1 MYASDAD
8 SLDMVGPDRFSSN
21 FFCRICGILFAT
33 GYRRGF
39 QMNESK
45 VIELRRD
52 LGLWGAISIVVGTV
66 IGSGIFLVPRAMV
79 LRVGS
84 PSMVFVVW
92 VFGGLLSLCGA
103 LSYAELAAAM
113 PEAGGEYVYLREA
126 YGPLW
131 GFLYGWTQMWVA
143 KSGSIATLAT
153 AFFYYLTNF
162 FPLLDGVFYTVPLP
176 LGAHGA
182 PLDLRYGQLLAMAL
196 ILFLAGV
203 NYFGVKLGG
212 EVQIIV
218 TAVKVFLIAFIVVAG
233 LGFGTAHAPAPAAAP
248 HPLTIAGFF
257 AALVAA
263 LWAYDGWNNVSMVAS
278 EIRQPQR
285 SLPLALIAGTLAVIA
300 IYLAANAAY
309 FHVLS
314 APQVGASERVAADMM
329 RHAWAAL
336 GSPCG
341 FHRRHDQYFRG
352 AQRLHSLRRAGAL
365 RDGAGPPLL
374 CSRGPVNAAY
384 HTPGVSI
391 LALSVWSALLVLS
404 GRYEQLFTYVIF
416 ASWILYGMTTAAVIV
431 LRRKRP
437 DLPRPYKTLAYPVLP
452 VLFVLVAILLVLST
466 LFDSPRE
473 SLLGLG
479 FIFLGLP
486 FYYYWRTRRA

>member
-1 MYASDAD
+1 
-8 SLDMVGPDRFSSN
+8 
-21 FFCRICGILFAT
+21 
-33 GYRRGF
+33 
-39 QMNESK
+39 MNESK

-84 PSMVFVVW
+84 PSMVFAVW

-218 TAVKVFLIAFIVVAG
+218 TIVKVLLIAFIVVAG
-233 LGFGTAHAPAPAAAP
+233 LGFGKAHAPDAVSAP

-278 EIRQPQR
+278 EIRRPQR
-285 SLPLALIAGTLAVIA
+285 SLPLALIGGTLAVIA

-314 APQVGASERVAADMM
+314 AQQVGASERVAAEMM
-329 RHAWAAL
+329 RRVVGGWGGNAVSIAAMISIFAAL
-336 GSPCG
+336 NGSILTGARVPYAMARD
-341 FHRRHDQYFRG
+341 RRFF
-352 AQRLHSLRRAGAL
+352 ASVAK
-365 RDGAGPPLL
+365 
-374 CSRGPVNAAY
+374 VNAAY

-391 LALSVWSALLVLS
+391 LALSAWSALLVLS

-431 LRRKRP
+431 LRCKRP

-452 VLFVLVAILLVLST
+452 VLFVLVAMLLVLST

-479 FIFLGLP
+479 FILLGLP
-486 FYYYWRTRRA
+486 FYFYWNRKRGEVSIGSIGSTTF